1 MEACNL
7 HLLSPAQRADLRTL
21 TVTPEQEIMGGS
33 FEETLC
39 AWKAGPSDQ
48 VLGLG
53 FFLNA
58 RPVGVTLFKRPPASP
73 GWVRMHA
80 ASIHGL
86 KIAQPWQGQG
96 WGHRA
101 MSLALEALGSA
112 WPDVRHLMLAVD
124 ASNSAALT
132 VYRRAGLSDSG
143 PVFQGPN
150 GPEHRMEMTLPN
162 PNPQSQ
168 ELDHED
174 H

>member
-1 MEACNL
+1 MEARSL
-7 HLLSPAQRADLRTL
+7 HLLSPAQHAVLNTL
-21 TVTPEQEIMGGS
+21 TVTPEQEVMGGS

-48 VLGLG
+48 VLGVG

-58 RPVGVTLFKRPPASP
+58 QPVGVTLFKRPPMSP
-73 GWVRMHA
+73 SWVRMDA

-86 KIAQPWQGQG
+86 KIAQPLQGQG

-124 ASNSAALT
+124 ASNIAALS

-150 GPEHRMEMTLPN
+150 GSEHRMEMTLPA
-162 PNPQSQ
+162 PKPQSQ
-168 ELDHED
+168 EPDHAD